1 MFKGTT
7 PTHSFNVSIDTS
19 LVKEVKITYTQ
30 KDKEVLV
37 KRTDEC
43 TIGEGVITTRL
54 TQEDTFL
61 FEEAVLVTVQLR
73 ILTISG
79 DALASAPLM
88 MSVGKCL
95 DDEVLV

>member
-7 PTHSFNVSIDTS
+7 PTHSFKVSIDTS

-30 KDKEVLV
+30 KDREVLV

-79 DALASAPLM
+79 DALASPPLM